1 MVDRALYWLTFTSAI
16 GCLIVAGIFFAFSNF
31 IMPALGRITE
41 AQGVAAMNSI
51 NLTVINPLFM
61 LALFGTALVCVA
73 VAGGSFLN
81 AGQSGKWFIVAAAL
95 IYVIGCT
102 GVTMIFNVPLN
113 DALAAVPLNT
123 PQATELW
130 QRYLGDWTFWNS
142 VRTGASLVSG
152 TMLIAALAGWQPA
165 S

>member
-1 MVDRALYWLTFTSAI
+1 MVDRALYGLTFTSAI
-16 GCLIVAGIFFAFSNF
+16 GSLIVAGVFFAFSNF
-31 IMPALGRITE
+31 IMPALGRIPE
-41 AQGVAAMNSI
+41 AQGIAAMNSI
-51 NLTVINPLFM
+51 NVTVISPLFM

-81 AGQSGKWFIVAAAL
+81 AGQSGKWLIVAAAL

-152 TMLIAALAGWQPA
+152 AMLIAVLAGWQPA